1 MEFTEAIRSLSARVA
16 LHRETV
22 QTEEAT
28 KTAMVMPFI
37 HALGYNVFDPREVTP
52 ELIAD
57 VGTKKGEKVDYAI
70 MRDGKPIM
78 IFECKKAGADLNI
91 NHAAQLFRYFSVTET
106 RFGILTNGLTYQF
119 YTDLDLPNKMDA
131 KPFFEFDL
139 LDWDDQNLEELRKFT
154 KEAFDLPKILS
165 TASDL
170 KYLKE
175 IQKVL
180 SVQLNTPSEDFVKI
194 IAGRV
199 YSGKFT
205 QQVRDQFSVLVRRA
219 FNQLVAERIQ
229 DRLKAAMAA
238 SPEESQA
245 LAPPQEVA
253 SVDMQDAIVTTAEE
267 LEAFYIVRAILREL
281 VPAKRIVMRDAKSY
295 CAVLF
300 DDNNR
305 KPVCR
310 FYFNSPKKKS
320 IGIFDAAHQEERV
333 YITEL
338 DDIYKIVAKLQAAVM
353 AYLTSKTGAQE
364 SACVG

>member
-1 MEFTEAIRSLSARVA
+1 MEFTDAIRSLASRVA
-16 LHRETV
+16 LHREAI

-52 ELIAD
+52 ELVAD

-78 IFECKKAGADLNI
+78 IFECKKVGADLNI
-91 NHAAQLFRYFSVTET
+91 NHAAQLFRYFSVTEA
-106 RFGILTNGLTYQF
+106 RFGILTNGLVYQF
-119 YTDLDLPNKMDA
+119 YTDLDQTNKMDD

-139 LDWDDQNLEELRKFT
+139 LDWDDQNIEELRKFA

-180 SVQLNTPSEDFVKI
+180 SVQLNTPSEDFVKV
-194 IAGRV
+194 IASRV

-205 QQVRDQFSVLVRRA
+205 QQVRDQFSNLVRRA
-219 FNQLVAERIQ
+219 FTQLVAERIQ

-238 SPEESQA
+238 NPEEV
-245 LAPPQEVA
+245 EVA
-253 SVDMQDAIVTTAEE
+253 STPQDATDGDLDDGIVTTAEE
-267 LEAFYIVRAILREL
+267 MEAFYIVRAILREL
-281 VPAKRIVMRDAKSY
+281 VPAKRVVMRDAKSY

-305 KPVCR
+305 KPICR

-320 IGIFDAAHQEERV
+320 IGIFEAGHQEERI
-333 YITEL
+333 YITDL
-338 DDIYKIVAKLQAAVM
+338 DDIYKHVDRLQAAVM
-353 AYLTSKTGAQE
+353 LYVTSKAGAQE
-364 SACVG
+364 SEVAG